1 MKKYLYNYFFLHL
14 KKLDV
19 LIKCLSVV
27 FHWITA
33 HQLCFKISVCRSRYR
48 EPTCMEINKSIA
60 LETHPPMWEC
70 YRLVAQ
76 GRDKA
81 PVLHS
86 STRGKRHLPN
96 RYKDTKERIN
106 HYKHPR
112 AGKGS
117 ELYSPQCKISVT
129 HSYYIH
135 YKIYHYRNTIY
146 PSQISTWTN
155 LGFYFL
161 ILWQEAQIWA
171 LCSSYCL
178 M

>member
-1 MKKYLYNYFFLHL
+1 
-14 KKLDV
+14 
-19 LIKCLSVV
+19 
-27 FHWITA
+27 
-33 HQLCFKISVCRSRYR
+33 
-48 EPTCMEINKSIA
+48 MEINKSIA
-60 LETHPPMWEC
+60 LETHPPTWEC

-86 STRGKRHLPN
+86 SIRGKRHLLPN
-96 RYKDTKERIN
+96 RYKDTKGRIN

-155 LGFYFL
+155 LGFYFFNSMTRSTNL
-161 ILWQEAQIWA
+161 SPLFLLLLNVILVQD
-171 LCSSYCL
+171 SSQQRHIYHFNIHQLPYRTICC
-178 M
+178 